1 MPTVK
6 MTHKPKLEVVA
17 NPKTEKGIS
26 PKQERFAQIYC
37 SEELTQTEAA
47 IKAGYPKQSAHVL
60 ASQLLNGKR
69 YPKVVERIREIKQE
83 LSRKY
88 ELTFE
93 SHVKQLASLRDNA
106 VQNGNFSAAVS
117 AEKYRGQAAG
127 LYIDRKEILHGKI
140 DQMSKEEVMQ
150 KIKELQQEFPGLRAV
165 AEGNVIEV
173 EGEQIKDE
181 SGKQAMETTET
192 KH

>member
-1 MPTVK
+1 MPVAK
-6 MTHKPKLEVVA
+6 VTHKPKLDVVA

-37 SEELTQTEAA
+37 SEEITQTEAA

-60 ASQLLNGKR
+60 ASQLLNGRR
-69 YPKVVERIREIKQE
+69 YPRVLDRIREIKQE

-88 ELTFE
+88 EVTFE
-93 SHVKQLASLRDNA
+93 SHVKQLSRLRDLA
-106 VQNGNFSAAVS
+106 VDNDNYSAAIS

-140 DQMSKEEVMQ
+140 DQMSKEEVME
-150 KIKELQQEFPGLRAV
+150 KIKQLQNEFPGLRAV
-165 AEGNVIEV
+165 AEGNVIDVQGKDTTDETR
-173 EGEQIKDE
+173 EQT
-181 SGKQAMETTET
+181 METSET

>member
-26 PKQERFAQIYC
+26 PKQERFAQ
-37 SEELTQTEAA
+37 
-47 IKAGYPKQSAHVL
+47 
-60 ASQLLNGKR
+60 
-69 YPKVVERIREIKQE
+69 E

-88 ELTFE
+88 EVTFE
-93 SHVKQLASLRDNA
+93 SHVKQLASLRDSA
-106 VQNGNFSAAVS
+106 VQNGNYSAAVS

-140 DQMSKEEVMQ
+140 DQMSKEEVME
-150 KIKELQQEFPGLRAV
+150 KIKQLQQEFPGLQAV

-173 EGEQIKDE
+173 EAEQITDE